1 MIDSTLHKQVVL
13 STEKGMNQCSSPFLC
28 LYMLYN
34 VKKCLVENG
43 FCFSDL
49 CRKTFMKKE
58 VAIHIQHL
66 TVTFDRLIGAL
77 FTDYEIDLM
86 SKDRENFAEHISTR
100 SKWVMIN
107 ELVMPGVTTE
117 RMVLIH
123 LLWFQSIGRVVIED
137 IDPLSGALRLHLF
150 IQKNSTPILT

>member
-1 MIDSTLHKQVVL
+1 
-13 STEKGMNQCSSPFLC
+13 
-28 LYMLYN
+28 
-34 VKKCLVENG
+34 
-43 FCFSDL
+43 
-49 CRKTFMKKE
+49 MKKE
-58 VAIHIQHL
+58 VTNHIQHL

>member
-1 MIDSTLHKQVVL
+1 
-13 STEKGMNQCSSPFLC
+13 
-28 LYMLYN
+28 
-34 VKKCLVENG
+34 
-43 FCFSDL
+43 
-49 CRKTFMKKE
+49 MKKE

>member
-1 MIDSTLHKQVVL
+1 
-13 STEKGMNQCSSPFLC
+13 
-28 LYMLYN
+28 
-34 VKKCLVENG
+34 
-43 FCFSDL
+43 
-49 CRKTFMKKE
+49 MKKE
-58 VAIHIQHL
+58 VTNHIQHL
-66 TVTFDRLIGAL
+66 TLTFDRLIGAL

>member
-1 MIDSTLHKQVVL
+1 
-13 STEKGMNQCSSPFLC
+13 
-28 LYMLYN
+28 
-34 VKKCLVENG
+34 
-43 FCFSDL
+43 
-49 CRKTFMKKE
+49 MKKE
-58 VAIHIQHL
+58 VTNHIQHL

-107 ELVMPGVTTE
+107 KLVMPGVTTE

>member
-1 MIDSTLHKQVVL
+1 
-13 STEKGMNQCSSPFLC
+13 
-28 LYMLYN
+28 
-34 VKKCLVENG
+34 
-43 FCFSDL
+43 
-49 CRKTFMKKE
+49 MKKE
-58 VAIHIQHL
+58 VTNHIQHL

-100 SKWVMIN
+100 SKWIMIN

>member
-1 MIDSTLHKQVVL
+1 
-13 STEKGMNQCSSPFLC
+13 
-28 LYMLYN
+28 
-34 VKKCLVENG
+34 
-43 FCFSDL
+43 
-49 CRKTFMKKE
+49 MKKE
-58 VAIHIQHL
+58 VTNHIQHL

-86 SKDRENFAEHISTR
+86 SKDRENFTEHISTR

>member
-1 MIDSTLHKQVVL
+1 
-13 STEKGMNQCSSPFLC
+13 
-28 LYMLYN
+28 
-34 VKKCLVENG
+34 
-43 FCFSDL
+43 
-49 CRKTFMKKE
+49 MKKE
-58 VAIHIQHL
+58 VTNHIQHL
-66 TVTFDRLIGAL
+66 TVTFDRLLGAL
-77 FTDYEIDLM
+77 FTDYEIDLL
-86 SKDRENFAEHISTR
+86 SEDRENFAEHISTR

>member
-1 MIDSTLHKQVVL
+1 
-13 STEKGMNQCSSPFLC
+13 
-28 LYMLYN
+28 
-34 VKKCLVENG
+34 
-43 FCFSDL
+43 
-49 CRKTFMKKE
+49 MKKE
-58 VAIHIQHL
+58 VTNHIQHL
-66 TVTFDRLIGAL
+66 TVTFDRLLGAL
-77 FTDYEIDLM
+77 FTDYEIDLL

>member
-1 MIDSTLHKQVVL
+1 
-13 STEKGMNQCSSPFLC
+13 
-28 LYMLYN
+28 
-34 VKKCLVENG
+34 
-43 FCFSDL
+43 
-49 CRKTFMKKE
+49 MKKE
-58 VAIHIQHL
+58 VSNHIQHL

>member
-1 MIDSTLHKQVVL
+1 
-13 STEKGMNQCSSPFLC
+13 
-28 LYMLYN
+28 
-34 VKKCLVENG
+34 
-43 FCFSDL
+43 
-49 CRKTFMKKE
+49 MKKE
-58 VAIHIQHL
+58 VTNHIQHL

-100 SKWVMIN
+100 SKWVMLN